1 MKYGNE
7 TPGDAATFGDP
18 PRCDRRR
25 VLAMAVAAPAT
36 ALLAACQI
44 PVPGQGPPP
53 LLYRLTPKSTF
64 GTDLPVVHWQ
74 LVVETPLADAGIDAT
89 RIALQ
94 RSPTLLEYYARSTW
108 SDRAPVMVQTLI
120 VESFENSR
128 RIVAVGRDVVSLRA
142 DFVLNTEL
150 REFQAEYFGDPSPR
164 AHVNITARLVQLP
177 RRAII
182 GSKAFE
188 SIVPASADTLDAI
201 VAAFDEALGKVLRHL
216 VEWTLLTGEAA
227 RKSS

>member
-1 MKYGNE
+1 M
-7 TPGDAATFGDP
+7 TVALPVTAA
-18 PRCDRRR
+18 
-25 VLAMAVAAPAT
+25 
-36 ALLAACQI
+36 LAACQI

-64 GTDLPVVHWQ
+64 GADLPVVHWQ
-74 LVVETPLADAGIDAT
+74 LVVETPLADAGIDST

-142 DFVLNTEL
+142 DFVLSTEL

-164 AHVNITARLVQLP
+164 VHVNITARLVQLP

-188 SIVPASADTLDAI
+188 SSVPAEADTMEAI
-201 VAAFDEALGKVLRHL
+201 VAAFDESLGKVLRQL
-216 VEWTLLTGEAA
+216 VEWTLHTGEKA
-227 RKSS
+227 RKAS

>member
-1 MKYGNE
+1 MKQNK
-7 TPGDAATFGDP
+7 PVSANSHLL
-18 PRCDRRR
+18 DRRR
-25 VLAMAVAAPAT
+25 VLLSALAVPVAA
-36 ALLAACQI
+36 ALTGCQI

-53 LLYRLTPKSTF
+53 LLYRLTPKSTYEN
-64 GTDLPVVHWQ
+64 DQSAVHWQ
-74 LVVETPLADAGIDAT
+74 LIVEKPLADAGIDST

-94 RSPTLLEYYARSTW
+94 RSPTLLEYYARASW

-142 DFVLNTEL
+142 DFVLSTEL
-150 REFQAEYFGDPSPR
+150 REFQAEYFDEPSPR
-164 AHVNITARLVQLP
+164 AHVGITARLVQLP

-182 GSKAFE
+182 GSEGFE
-188 SIVPASADTLDAI
+188 SIVPAEADTVDAI
-201 VAAFDEALGKVLRHL
+201 VAAFDEALGKVLRRL
-216 VEWTLLTGEAA
+216 VLWTLKTGEAA